1 MGRHVG
7 VSNFF
12 FYFFYFNGN
21 IGNCVC
27 EQLKVLSF
35 KILDKLKLKTFKIEL
50 RSN

>member
-12 FYFFYFNGN
+12 FFKGN

-27 EQLKVLSF
+27 EQLKVLVF
-35 KILDKLKLKTFKIEL
+35 KILDKLKLKTFKSLVKE
-50 RSN
+50 